1 MKLLYQLAP
10 LILFLFIFYFLIIR
24 PNNRQRKEK
33 MEMLNNLRKGD
44 KVITA
49 GGIHGTVV
57 DLNEER
63 VTLKVNDNTRITF
76 ERYSIDRVVNQEDKQ
91 EAKKQEEKKQEE
103 KEN

>member
-103 KEN
+103 K